1 MSRPAPPALTVRYD
15 GSTRTF
21 AAGNDV
27 VVGRDLRADIRIAHP
42 LISRAHLVLRF
53 DQGRWVA
60 IDNGSL
66 NGIFVNNRRVPAAEI
81 TDGAQVHIGN
91 PDGPLLV
98 FEVGRHQGSAG
109 SPPPTVAVPLAD
121 RSAPARPSGTWPSQ
135 PPPPT
140 GRPPVQRPYP
150 SAPRPSRPVP
160 VQQPISSPAM
170 ESATV
175 MGPAAAPRSG
185 GDGNIATSM
194 LRILRPGRPTE
205 TPPGSIKIGRAS
217 DNDIV
222 IPDVLASRHHAT
234 LIPGPAGTAEIR
246 DNRSING
253 TFVNGSRVDSAALN
267 EGDTVT
273 IGNVDLVYRDGTLVR
288 RTETAAATAT
298 GGLDVHGVTWTI
310 ENNKTLLDNISMS
323 ARPGTLTAV
332 IGPSGAGKSTFARLV
347 AGYTHPTTGQVS
359 FEGHDVHAEYAS
371 LRSRI
376 GMVPQDD
383 VVHGQL
389 TVRQALMYAAE
400 LRLPPDTTK
409 ADREQVVN
417 EVLEELEMT
426 KHLDTRV
433 DKLSGGQRKRASV
446 ALELLT
452 GPSLLILDE
461 PTSGLDPALDRQVMT
476 MLRQLADAG
485 RVVLVVTHSLT
496 YLDVCDQVLLLAPG
510 GKTAFY
516 GPPSQIGP
524 SMGTTNWADIF
535 SAVAGDPDAA
545 AQRYL
550 AQHGPP
556 PPQPPALTPSELG
569 SPTRTSL
576 RRQLSTIARRQIRL
590 VISDRGYFA
599 FLMLL
604 PFIMGVLSLSVP
616 GDVGFGVPRTA
627 MEGGEAPNE
636 PGQILVMLNVGAI
649 FMGTALTIRALISER
664 AIFRREQA
672 VGLSTSAY
680 LMAKVVVFT
689 AFAVVQS
696 AIVTFIAIIG
706 KGGPGRGRERRGH
719 RQPESGVVHRHRGD
733 MRGRGDGRPGAV
745 GAGQVRRADHAAA
758 GRRDHESAGVLRRH
772 DPGDRPRGARSDV
785 VVHAGPVGFRGL
797 RLDRRPHPAGAGAVD
812 APGPALGTQLGR
824 LAVRHRHAC
833 GDQRGLSRLRPLAD
847 QAQGRVILAQTRRC
861 FLPVCQLLASAT
873 KSSESRATGQNL
885 CTLCAQTII
894 GGNACLTSTYHSEPP
909 PSKPP
914 WLSSSNGASIGS
926 A

>member
-1 MSRPAPPALTVRYD
+1 MSRPVSPALTVRYD
-15 GSTRTF
+15 GSTRSF

-66 NGIFVNNRRVPAAEI
+66 NGMYVNGRRVPAAEI
-81 TDGAQVHIGN
+81 TDGTQIHIGN

-109 SPPPTVAVPLAD
+109 SPPPTVAVPVTG
-121 RSAPARPSGTWPSQ
+121 RPSTTWPSQ
-135 PPPPT
+135 PPPQT

-150 SAPRPSRPVP
+150 TGPGTQPIGAPRPTGPQAYRTPPPPPPPVP
-160 VQQPISSPAM
+160 PLPPRHQQPISAPAM
-170 ESATV
+170 ESVTV

-194 LRILRPGRPTE
+194 LKILRPGKPAE
-205 TPPGSIKIGRAS
+205 APAGSIKIGRAS

-234 LIPGPAGTAEIR
+234 LIPAAGPSGTAEIR

-253 TFVNGSRVDSAALN
+253 TFVNGSRVESAVLT

-273 IGNVDLVYRDGTLVR
+273 IGNVDLVFRDGTLVR

-298 GGLDVHGVTWTI
+298 GGLEVHGVTWTI

-556 PPQPPALTPSELG
+556 PPQPPALTPSDLG
-569 SPTRTSL
+569 NPTRTSL

-616 GDVGFGVPRTA
+616 GDVGFGVPKTA

-680 LMAKVVVFT
+680 LLAKVVVFT
-689 AFAVVQS
+689 AFAIVQA
-696 AIVTFIAIIG
+696 AIVTSIAILG
-706 KGGPGRGRERRGH
+706 KGW
-719 RQPESGVVHRHRGD
+719 
-733 MRGRGDGRPGAV
+733 
-745 GAGQVRRADHAAA
+745 
-758 GRRDHESAGVLRRH
+758 
-772 DPGDRPRGARSDV
+772 
-785 VVHAGPVGFRGL
+785 
-797 RLDRRPHPAGAGAVD
+797 GAGAVD
-812 APGPALGTQLGR
+812 SGAVLGNRSIELFTDIAVTCVAAAMVGLALSALAKSAEQIMPLLVVAIMSQLVFSGGMIPVTDRLVLDQMSWFTPARWGFAASASTVDLIRLVPGPLTPQDRHWEHTSGAWLFDVGMLVVISLAYLGFVRWRIR
-824 LAVRHRHAC
+824 LK
-833 GDQRGLSRLRPLAD
+833 
-847 QAQGRVILAQTRRC
+847 
-861 FLPVCQLLASAT
+861 SA
-873 KSSESRATGQNL
+873 
-885 CTLCAQTII
+885 
-894 GGNACLTSTYHSEPP
+894 
-909 PSKPP
+909 
-914 WLSSSNGASIGS
+914 
-926 A
+926 